1 MVLDGVSGVFGEH
14 SLLSPND
21 ATGTG
26 FCGHEMFTPWHI

>member
-1 MVLDGVSGVFGEH
+1 MLGGVSGVFAEH

-26 FCGHEMFTPWHI
+26 FCGVA